1 MILQRWSL
9 LEDCKLICTK
19 INCVHM
25 SAEISSDLDARGV
38 RKDPLQVRKAV
49 TKALVDMGMV
59 PILPR
64 LTSMSPPQYL
74 TVMVDGCV
82 VGHML
87 TTSIP
92 DVVAHFR
99 HLKVADSPEV
109 RGHYLPESSWSC
121 FIISIF
127 PFSCQKLAVAFWIT
141 LIACISYRFLPT
153 WRLLIFHVRQQ
164 DRIQGCLW
172 QLVLHDYCG
181 QWSSFSMTMFW
192 N

>member
-1 MILQRWSL
+1 
-9 LEDCKLICTK
+9 
-19 INCVHM
+19 M

-59 PILPR
+59 PILPK
-64 LTSMSPPQYL
+64 LASMSPPQYL

-87 TTSIP
+87 TTRIP
-92 DVVAHFR
+92 AVVAHFR

-109 RGHYLPESSWSC
+109 SAYYSPELSWSSI
-121 FIISIF
+121 IISVF
-127 PFSCQKLAVAFWIT
+127 PFSCQKLAVAFWTT
-141 LIACISYRFLPT
+141 LIACKSYRSPPT

-164 DRIQGCLW
+164 DRIQGCFW
-172 QLVLHDYCG
+172 RPVLHDYSD
-181 QWSSFSMTMFW
+181 Q
-192 N
+192 

>member
-1 MILQRWSL
+1 
-9 LEDCKLICTK
+9 
-19 INCVHM
+19 M

-38 RKDPLQVRKAV
+38 RKDPLQVRKSV

-59 PILPR
+59 PILPK
-64 LTSMSPPQYL
+64 LASISPPQYL

-87 TTSIP
+87 TTRIS

-109 RGHYLPESSWSC
+109 RVHCLPESSWSC
-121 FIISIF
+121 FIISVF
-127 PFSCQKLAVAFWIT
+127 PFSCQKSAVAFWTT
-141 LIACISYRFLPT
+141 LIACKSYRFPPT
-153 WRLLIFHVRQQ
+153 WRLLIFHVHQQ

-172 QLVLHDYCG
+172 RPVLHDYSG
-181 QWSSFSMTMFW
+181 Q
-192 N
+192 